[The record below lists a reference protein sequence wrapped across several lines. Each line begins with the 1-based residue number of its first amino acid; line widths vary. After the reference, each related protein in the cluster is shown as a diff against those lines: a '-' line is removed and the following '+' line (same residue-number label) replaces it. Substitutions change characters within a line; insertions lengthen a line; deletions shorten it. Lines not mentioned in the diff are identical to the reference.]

1 MEFRKPNMMCHYIHT
16 RVNIVTGTEVSYDL
30 RLISRPVLLSTLQ
43 MFIPVYFVAI
53 DTCTPRE
60 VLLRRLKRC
69 PVEVSGPLLWP
80 LVGSR
85 SPTLITC
92 WKMSEYIGWCIRV
105 DFERALLVIKSSSR
119 VRPVEKTMCPHSI
132 LDEFGVEDGW
142 EENILKE
149 VHCDG
154 MEWSGTAR
162 CSTAL
167 ITSIFLTNLFLRVQA

>member
-1 MEFRKPNMMCHYIHT
+1 MCHYIHT

-43 MFIPVYFVAI
+43 MFIPIYFVAI

-92 WKMSEYIGWCIRV
+92 WKMNEYIGWCIRV
-105 DFERALLVIKSSSR
+105 DFERAFLWSR
-119 VRPVEKTMCPHSI
+119 VPRGFGQSRKPCALTVFWMGMAWRMVEKRKYWNMFI
-132 LDEFGVEDGW
+132 V
-142 EENILKE
+142 
-149 VHCDG
+149 
-154 MEWSGTAR
+154 MEWNDRAQLGVRPRLLLPFCLPIYS
-162 CSTAL
+162 
-167 ITSIFLTNLFLRVQA
+167 